1 MSLKNFSVWVR
12 VPQWVPI
19 MNYDDIEAD
28 KFNNKFW
35 EWFDDL
41 PIDNR
46 KKFMYYP
53 LDMAKLYFF
62 NKEWRYIK
70 DDRN

>member
-1 MSLKNFSVWVR
+1 
-12 VPQWVPI
+12 

-62 NKEWRYIK
+62 NKEWRFIK